1 MRLAINGWFWHR
13 PATGSGQTV
22 RYLVPALVRQDPS
35 LEIVLVV
42 PGWETG
48 SREAESFL
56 PQVTLLP
63 VPCRPGNLGKLWF
76 EQVTFPRLCRR
87 LGVDLAHVPYFA
99 SPLAPLVPTVV
110 TIHDLIPMVLPQYRG
125 SALVRFYTSLVASA
139 ATRAHL
145 ILADSQASKQDI
157 LTHLRVPEA
166 RVRVVYLA
174 PAPHYRPIDDPDA
187 LDAIRRK
194 YDLPQTFV
202 LWLAGFDV
210 RKNARALLHAYTW
223 VYSALGDDYPLV
235 MAGTLPTKDTPFF
248 PDPRRVAT
256 ELGVAGVVRFP
267 GWIDE
272 ADKPALYSAATV
284 FAFPSRYEGFGL
296 PILEAMACGT
306 PVVTSNAASLP
317 ELAGAAAFQIDPDDP
332 RRLGAAIIA
341 LCIQGSLHRE
351 MREEGLG
358 RAAQFTWDKTA
369 RETLAAYR
377 RALESEAGTEVPAP

>member
-1 MRLAINGWFWHR
+1 MHLAINGWFWDQ

-22 RYLVPALVRQDPS
+22 RYLVPALVEQDPS
-35 LEIVLVV
+35 LEVTLVV
-42 PGWETG
+42 PAWVADSHLGEG
-48 SREAESFL
+48 L
-56 PQVTLLP
+56 PPRVTLRP

-76 EQVTFPRLCRR
+76 EQVTFPRACRR
-87 LGVDLAHVPYFA
+87 LGVNLAHVPYFA
-99 SPLAPLVPTVV
+99 SPLSPEVPTLV
-110 TIHDLIPMVLPQYRG
+110 TIHDLIPMVLPAYRG
-125 SALVRFYTSLVASA
+125 SPQVRLYTSLVASA
-139 ATRAHL
+139 ASRAHL
-145 ILADSQASKQDI
+145 ILADSRASQGDI
-157 LTHLRVPEA
+157 LAHLNVSEA

-174 PAPHYRPIDDPDA
+174 PAPHYRLVNDPGA
-187 LDAIRRK
+187 LDAVRRK
-194 YDLPQTFV
+194 YDLPETFA

-223 VYSALGDDYPLV
+223 VTSALGDDYPLV
-235 MAGTLPTKDTPFF
+235 MAGRLPAKDTPFF
-248 PDPRRVAT
+248 PDPRRMAAN
-256 ELGVAGVVRFP
+256 LGLSAAIRFP

-341 LCIQGSLHRE
+341 LCVQENLHQE
-351 MREEGLG
+351 MRDKGLSQ
-358 RAAQFTWDKTA
+358 AARFTWRKTA
-369 RETLAAYR
+369 RETLAAYQA
-377 RALESEAGTEVPAP
+377 ALGAGER